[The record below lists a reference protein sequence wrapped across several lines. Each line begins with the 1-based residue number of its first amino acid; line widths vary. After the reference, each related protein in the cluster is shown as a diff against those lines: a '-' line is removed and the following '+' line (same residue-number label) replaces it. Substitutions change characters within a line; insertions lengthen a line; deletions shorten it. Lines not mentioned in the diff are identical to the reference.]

1 MYLTFCKSVINEKNV
16 RYTKLVI
23 SGLFTWCC
31 YPCAVC
37 MLGSR
42 TGECFCTPAC
52 VPASDITLRTR
63 IRTLGGI
70 QVGLFIV
77 SITLL
82 FICFVQRFIYL
93 AKIMTKSRLLVIS
106 FLFTRIETK
115 FLKTH

>member
-1 MYLTFCKSVINEKNV
+1 LNIYYGRQANPPPQKIKTNKQTNKQKQKQKTKPKQNKTQQKHKNDHSII
-16 RYTKLVI
+16 KLVI

-31 YPCAVC
+31 YHCAVC

-63 IRTLGGI
+63 IRTLGGK

-77 SITLL
+77 SIT
-82 FICFVQRFIYL
+82 
-93 AKIMTKSRLLVIS
+93 
-106 FLFTRIETK
+106 
-115 FLKTH
+115 